1 MIDLEM
7 IAAPVVGGLIG
18 LITNGIAIK
27 MLFRPLRPVKIG
39 KYTLPFTPGL
49 IPKEKERIARAIG
62 QTVGGNLLDAETI
75 QKALTSDNLRSA
87 LNKKIDAVI
96 DRLGMEEGTV
106 ADFLEKRGFRST
118 LDRSVDHV
126 GDSISDY
133 LASYLAEQKIG
144 DEIVETAI
152 EKIVENL
159 NSMVARLAEPALEKA
174 RPGIAKKVDE
184 MLIRECPGLVKGYIG
199 QEYDRWMDRPV
210 REAAI
215 YLWEKKDVIKDKIW
229 EIYVEI
235 LSEKSER
242 FIQRLDV
249 AAIVEEKINDFDAA
263 YLEKLIM
270 GIARKELN
278 ALVWMG
284 GLLGMLIGLVNL
296 LF

>member
-1 MIDLEM
+1 MIDLEI

-27 MLFRPLRPVKIG
+27 MLFRPLHPVRIG

-75 QKALTSDNLRSA
+75 QKALVSDNLRSA
-87 LNKKIDAVI
+87 LNKKIDTVI

-106 ADFLEKRGFRST
+106 ADFLEKRGIRGA
-118 LDRSVDHV
+118 LDNSVDHV

-133 LASYLAEQKIG
+133 LASYLSEQRIG

-152 EKIVENL
+152 EKITESL
-159 NSMVARLAEPALEKA
+159 NSMVAKLAEPALEKA

-199 QEYDRWMDRPV
+199 QEYDQWMDKPV

-215 YLWEKKDVIKDKIW
+215 YLWEKKDAIKDKIW
-229 EIYVEI
+229 ELYAEL
-235 LSEKSER
+235 LSEKSEQ
-242 FIQRLDV
+242 FIRKLDV
-249 AAIVEEKINDFDAA
+249 ATIVEEKINEFDAS

-278 ALVWMG
+278 ALVWIG
-284 GLLGMLIGLVNL
+284 GLLGMLIGFVNL